1 MLSLLSLPSLPAGA
15 CSSDSKHAHQNKG
28 ASSVTVHFNR
38 FILLPHTQPSHHC
51 TPACARAPSTHR
63 TAMCRVPPS
72 GRTLQGSAWRLNA
85 ACAHHSQR
93 KIYSLSPGKRLH
105 HQRSSRHAMVPLSDT
120 GLHPERSTKFG
131 IFRDGALP
139 LLRPL
144 QPGAP
149 HSSFGTYKYCEVR
162 TRRTRQLNNPTH
174 PNPAFKAATHRHK
187 TLKSWKSACGVGP
200 WGSSEWDTEYLRVLR
215 YRCMRCMGVLARRLP
230 GVLNKDGRTPGP
242 NQAPGNTSR
251 GSSFAS
257 HGPCSSLLH
266 RLVRA
271 EASVGCRGRGRS
283 AVAQIERSIC
293 KKCRISGFC
302 AENDGTLM
310 R

>member
-131 IFRDGALP
+131 IFREVLY
-139 LLRPL
+139 RCY
-144 QPGAP
+144 AP
-149 HSSFGTYKYCEVR
+149 CSPAHLTAASARTSTVR
-162 TRRTRQLNNPTH
+162 CAPVARDNSITRRTQTRFL
-174 PNPAFKAATHRHK
+174 AFKAATHRHK

-200 WGSSEWDTEYLRVLR
+200 WGS
-215 YRCMRCMGVLARRLP
+215 G
-230 GVLNKDGRTPGP
+230 
-242 NQAPGNTSR
+242 
-251 GSSFAS
+251 
-257 HGPCSSLLH
+257 
-266 RLVRA
+266 
-271 EASVGCRGRGRS
+271 
-283 AVAQIERSIC
+283 
-293 KKCRISGFC
+293 
-302 AENDGTLM
+302 
-310 R
+310 